1 MRVPTM
7 HIPDGFIDV
16 PTAVGFFALAVII
29 AGLALRGTRSV
40 LDDKSAPLAG
50 LAAVFIFAVQM
61 LNFPVAAGT
70 SGHLMGGALAAIL
83 VGPSA
88 AILAVLVVLVVQA
101 IVFHDGGLVALG
113 LNIFN
118 ISIVAALS
126 AWIVFVALRKV
137 LPKTRTGILIS
148 TGVAAFISVPL
159 SALGFVLQ
167 YAIGGTTTLDLGA
180 VTVAM
185 VSVHVLI
192 GLGEAA
198 ITVLTVGAV
207 LSVRPD
213 LVYGAQ
219 GILKKTELI
228 INSDDP
234 ANPSKA

>member
-1 MRVPTM
+1 MRTPMM

-16 PTAVGFFALAVII
+16 PTALGFFAAAVLI
-29 AGLALRGTRSV
+29 AAVALRGTRST
-40 LDDKSAPLAG
+40 LDDKTAPLAG

-101 IVFHDGGLVALG
+101 IVFHDGGLIALG

-126 AWIVFVALRKV
+126 AWVVFVALSKF
-137 LPKTRTGILIS
+137 LPKNRLGLLTATAI
-148 TGVAAFISVPL
+148 AAFISVPL
-159 SALGFVLQ
+159 SAVGFVAQ
-167 YAIGGTTTLDLGA
+167 YAIGGTTTLDLAA
-180 VTVAM
+180 VTTAM
-185 VSVHVLI
+185 ISVHVLI

-213 LVYGAQ
+213 LVYGARNV
-219 GILKKTELI
+219 LPKTTLI
-228 INSDDP
+228 VGSQDP
-234 ANPSKA
+234 AAPAKA

>member
-1 MRVPTM
+1 MRTPLM
-7 HIPDGFIDV
+7 HIPDGFINV
-16 PTAVGFFALAVII
+16 PTALVFLALAVLI
-29 AGLALRGTRSV
+29 AGVALRGTRSA
-40 LDDKSAPLAG
+40 LDDKTAPLAG

-118 ISIVAALS
+118 ISIVAVIS
-126 AWIVFVALRKV
+126 AWLVYSVVTKV
-137 LPKTRTGILIS
+137 LPKTRLGVLTGTALAS
-148 TGVAAFISVPL
+148 FISVPL
-159 SALGFVLQ
+159 SAMMFVVQ
-167 YAIGGTTTLDLGA
+167 YGIGGTTSLDLGA
-180 VTVAM
+180 VTAAM
-185 VSVHVLI
+185 LSVHLLI

-198 ITVLTVGAV
+198 ITVMTVGAV

-213 LVYGAQ
+213 LVYGARRV
-219 GILKKTELI
+219 LKKTELI
-228 INSDDP
+228 VQSNEP